1 MREGLLV
8 TLFLLALTPQLGV
21 SESFLKARLDKAVER
36 SITSH
41 SELTGYDLTI
51 DARHGRVT
59 LSGSVPSQ
67 EVGQRIVQIA
77 QETNGVSSVDNQLVV
92 VSREVTTLKESNSP
106 VDLHPKGISRTDRAI
121 EVELRQILQEQG
133 FENSVDARVQDGFVE
148 LSGDLPTF
156 RKVDEL
162 LSNFLMVRG
171 VKDIKSSLTVAG
183 QSYPEKVPLR
193 NDHG

>member
-106 VDLHPKGISRTDRAI
+106 LICIQKVSPGPTALSKSNSGKYSKSKDLKIQWMLESKTD
-121 EVELRQILQEQG
+121 LSSSQEIYQL
-133 FENSVDARVQDGFVE
+133 FVRLMNSFQ
-148 LSGDLPTF
+148 TF
-156 RKVDEL
+156 LWFGE
-162 LSNFLMVRG
+162 
-171 VKDIKSSLTVAG
+171 
-183 QSYPEKVPLR
+183 
-193 NDHG
+193 